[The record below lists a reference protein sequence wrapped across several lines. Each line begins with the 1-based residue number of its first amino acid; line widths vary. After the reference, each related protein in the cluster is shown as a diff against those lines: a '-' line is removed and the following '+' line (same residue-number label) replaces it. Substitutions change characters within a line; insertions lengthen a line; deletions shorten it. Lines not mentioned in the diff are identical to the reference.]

1 MHNQRDSRVFLGA
14 GIAFPIR
21 VDENTGRM
29 KLSSY
34 EEDIKEAI
42 YIILRTKKGERVRN
56 PEFGCGI
63 YEYAFSTMD
72 YTTQNLIRQEVISS
86 LEMWEP
92 RIRGIDVSVR
102 PDAERDGCLLI
113 TIQYI
118 VRSTNH
124 PDNLVFPYRINE
136 AS

>member
-1 MHNQRDSRVFLGA
+1 MQNHKDAKAFLGA

-29 KLSSY
+29 RLSSY

-42 YIILRTKKGERVRN
+42 GIILRTKKGERVRN

-63 YEYAFSTMD
+63 YEYVFSAMD

-92 RIRGIDVSVR
+92 RIRGIDVSIQTN
-102 PDAERDGCLLI
+102 AGQDGCMLI
-113 TIQYI
+113 TINYI
-118 VRSTNH
+118 IRNTNY
-124 PDNLVFPYRINE
+124 PDSFVFPYQINE
-136 AS
+136 AF